1 MSNTNNT
8 SNTGNKLRPFGY
20 RLVTVLTVMILGLPL
35 RLTAQVP
42 RDIPTVEA
50 YINDHK
56 KQRSLLL
63 ARSVLEESNQ
73 LLHKTSEATHRQYR
87 DINIELDKY
96 TRAFDIIDLV
106 YSTVSTGFNVYR
118 TYDDVSDKLGK
129 YKALLSEY
137 NDKIIKR
144 RRIESA
150 DTLLDRQR
158 QSCQKPQCGVP
169 QPLFVRFRP
178 CRLCQ
183 RSCQLHARL
192 DDADGR
198 EHQQVA

>member
-1 MSNTNNT
+1 MTVSLDSTNNIRSMSNTNNT
-8 SNTGNKLRPFGY
+8 SNTGNKFRLFGY
-20 RLVTVLTVMILGLPL
+20 RLMAVLTVMLMGLPL

-42 RDIPTVEA
+42 RDIPEA

-106 YSTVSTGFNVYR
+106 Y
-118 TYDDVSDKLGK
+118 
-129 YKALLSEY
+129 
-137 NDKIIKR
+137 
-144 RRIESA
+144 RIHA
-150 DTLLDRQR
+150 CLRHH
-158 QSCQKPQCGVP
+158 
-169 QPLFVRFRP
+169 RP
-178 CRLCQ
+178 GL
-183 RSCQLHARL
+183 
-192 DDADGR
+192 
-198 EHQQVA
+198 